1 MIGGWGTEKE
11 IFGLSGEESRS
22 RLIVEMEKM
31 SFYSVT
37 DLEKFPTLSDTK
49 SLVGFAYISVL
60 LRSKGILTQNQLE
73 FMEYEAQRNTLI
85 EELNKN
91 MFCFDIYSIRSLQD
105 LDDISLYNKGVRLK
119 GILYIKKQQMH
130 ICYK

>member
-31 SFYSVT
+31 SFHSIT

-73 FMEYEAQRNTLI
+73 FMNFDTQRNVLI

-91 MFCFDIYSIRSLQD
+91 MFCFDIYSIRSLQN

-119 GILYIKKQQMH
+119 GIS
-130 ICYK
+130 